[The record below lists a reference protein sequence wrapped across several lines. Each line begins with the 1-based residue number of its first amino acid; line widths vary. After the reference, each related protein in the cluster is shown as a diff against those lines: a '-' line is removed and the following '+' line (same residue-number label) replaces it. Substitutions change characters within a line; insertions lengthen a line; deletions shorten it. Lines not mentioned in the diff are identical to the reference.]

1 MPRSSAKSLKTP
13 SHTLAVPP
21 VTQND
26 QLSIL
31 RDLALRLV
39 DDLNR
44 IAAGEAHGGDAKDCD
59 SVLLRKGDGVI
70 DGLNKLS
77 QILVRIAG
85 KGRYSAGDAENAD
98 AAANANAANANAA
111 NATASTALDK
121 AELERRIAA
130 EVDRIAAAR
139 GEDTGP

>member
-44 IAAGEAHGGDAKDCD
+44 IAAGETHVDDAKDYD

-85 KGRYSAGDAENAD
+85 KGRHSAGDAENAD
-98 AAANANAANANAA
+98 AAANANSANANAVPP
-111 NATASTALDK
+111 LDK

-139 GEDTGP
+139 GEDRGP

>member
-1 MPRSSAKSLKTP
+1 MGRRVAMARSPAKSPKTPLKTLP
-13 SHTLAVPP
+13 APHVS
-21 VTQND
+21 QNA

-39 DDLNR
+39 EDLNR
-44 IAAGEAHGGDAKDCD
+44 IADSNAHGGDAKECD

-85 KGRYSAGDAENAD
+85 KGHYVAGDAENAD
-98 AAANANAANANAA
+98 AAPNANAV
-111 NATASTALDK
+111 SPLDK

-139 GEDTGP
+139 GEDRGL